1 MYIKVS
7 KSRDKTAIRSM
18 DDLSRRTQRI
28 FDKEKSNIT
37 KRFCGQQNQHQKEWL
52 RSPAFANN
60 GVLDLTKFKARG
72 GVRGQ
77 EEQEH
82 NDTTQ

>member
-1 MYIKVS
+1 
-7 KSRDKTAIRSM
+7 M

-28 FDKEKSNIT
+28 FDKEKSYI
-37 KRFCGQQNQHQKEWL
+37 KKEWL

-60 GVLDLTKFKARG
+60 GVLDLTKFNVRG

>member
-1 MYIKVS
+1 MIYPEERKG
-7 KSRDKTAIRSM
+7 
-18 DDLSRRTQRI
+18 
-28 FDKEKSNIT
+28 
-37 KRFCGQQNQHQKEWL
+37 FCERQNQHQREWL

-60 GVLDLTKFKARG
+60 GVLDLTKFIVRG
-72 GVRGQ
+72 GACGQ

>member
-1 MYIKVS
+1 MIYPEERKGFLIK
-7 KSRDKTAIRSM
+7 KNPTLQKG
-18 DDLSRRTQRI
+18 
-28 FDKEKSNIT
+28 
-37 KRFCGQQNQHQKEWL
+37 FCERQNQHQREWL

-82 NDTTQ
+82 NDTTE